1 MGEKSFYDL
10 DYIIQINEDRLE
22 QYTTAYQKVLERLTH
37 IILVYSGIS
46 IFLIP
51 LIQDGALYKIKYVFF
66 TFALF
71 VFLLLLLVS
80 LIFTIRL
87 ILPVQ
92 IAYLSEP
99 RKYYKEYRL
108 EYEKYYQDQD
118 QIKNLLK
125 ASYIKE
131 LQIALET
138 NQLLFRRKGAFYYNA
153 LVYGLLSIIPFLICL
168 GFHVSFQEDKI
179 QKVHIVKTEI
189 NRNFNMS
196 DLKLM
201 SNLNDKTT
209 TKNTTSKFTELPG
222 IVDEQVIPSEPD
234 LIKENSQY
242 VSNKK
247 DKHKTA
253 KIKKKQ

>member
-10 DYIIQINEDRLE
+10 DFIIEINEDRLE
-22 QYTTAYQKVLERLTH
+22 HYTAAYQKVLERLTH
-37 IILVYSGIS
+37 IILIYSGIS
-46 IFLIP
+46 FFLIP
-51 LIQDGALYKIKYVFF
+51 LIQDGALYKIKYVVF

-71 VFLLLLLVS
+71 LFFLLLLAS

-87 ILPVQ
+87 ILPDK
-92 IAYLSEP
+92 IAYLSDP

-108 EYEKYYQDQD
+108 EYEKYYQDQA

-168 GFHVSFQEDKI
+168 GFHMSFQEDNI

-201 SNLNDKTT
+201 SNLNDKAT

-247 DKHKTA
+247 NNQKEAKT
-253 KIKKKQ
+253 KKKQ